1 MEIGCRISDLPKLG
15 SSEANSARGGA
26 ADHRR
31 SRNEPGEFD
40 HTSPEPLPEF
50 VFSQDFLDRRP
61 WQEQAQAGRIN
72 EMALINVPFR
82 TDLFSV
88 PCPFLSRSAEAG
100 LRPGRTGLDP
110 CGGEGLVP
118 MIKAG
123 WDGWGV
129 DWNWRVDVAP
139 PCCQA
144 SLRRAEPRRRLRLC
158 RGTASL
164 RTPWGSE
171 GGDYSS
177 AHTQGDRVRSARA
190 SVNPLHLKLSS
201 FQGTVVRCAR

>member
-1 MEIGCRISDLPKLG
+1 MRWRSDVGSPIFQ

-88 PCPFLSRSAEAG
+88 PCPFLSLSVPE
-100 LRPGRTGLDP
+100 
-110 CGGEGLVP
+110 CGGWTPPGE
-118 MIKAG
+118 
-123 WDGWGV
+123 DG
-129 DWNWRVDVAP
+129 A
-139 PCCQA
+139 
-144 SLRRAEPRRRLRLC
+144 
-158 RGTASL
+158 
-164 RTPWGSE
+164 
-171 GGDYSS
+171 
-177 AHTQGDRVRSARA
+177 
-190 SVNPLHLKLSS
+190 
-201 FQGTVVRCAR
+201 